1 MIQVPPRNSIP
12 SGTVARRIGWKQ
24 IAGILSILFLSVGSA
39 VTWTYRTATKENQAW
54 TIPCRPDGE
63 FLIHAPEKSIRLV
76 ADYPQF
82 GTWIV
87 AEGKWRRTSGLGTTI
102 RLPEINSV
110 YIDCY
115 ERTGKCTERNATL
128 VTRAE
133 AERLNVPLLE
143 GLLDTSFDEYEI
155 VEWTADFVR
164 AVYRAPVA
172 DIEIQISAKN
182 KTATRSYRERPDA
195 THKKPI
201 SNHYVLE

>member
-1 MIQVPPRNSIP
+1 MILKPPRHSIP
-12 SGTVARRIGWKQ
+12 SGAVARRIGWKQ
-24 IAGILSILFLSVGSA
+24 IAGILSILFLSVSSA
-39 VTWTYRTATKENQAW
+39 ETWTYRTATKESQAW
-54 TIPCRPDGE
+54 TIPCKPDGE
-63 FLIHAPEKSIRLV
+63 FLIHAPEKNIQLV

-87 AEGKWRRTSGLGTTI
+87 AEGKWRRTSGPAMSI

-115 ERTGKCTERNATL
+115 ERTGKCTERRATL
-128 VTRAE
+128 VSRAE

-155 VEWTADFVR
+155 AEWTADFVR
-164 AVYRAPVA
+164 AVYRAPVG
-172 DIEIQISAKN
+172 DIEIQISVKN

-195 THKKPI
+195 TDKPI
-201 SNHYVLE
+201 SNYYVLE